1 MAISE
6 TQSLILS
13 QAAQH
18 EAGLA
23 TAPKGLPA
31 GARNAVF
38 RSMLKNKLVTEIN
51 APRAY
56 VGLGWRQD
64 EAGSWVALR
73 ITDDGLRAIGIDPNE
88 GDTVAHGAAGGAGSR
103 GCPGGRP
110 RRRGRPGRAPR
121 DDRGGHRA
129 RTRPAAGGA
138 RCRG

>member
-1 MAISE
+1 MPISE

-23 TAPKGLPA
+23 AAPKGLPA

-64 EAGSWVALR
+64 EAGPGSPSASPTTGCAPSASTR
-73 ITDDGLRAIGIDPNE
+73 TRA
-88 GDTVAHGAAGGAGSR
+88 T
-103 GCPGGRP
+103 
-110 RRRGRPGRAPR
+110 RRRRWRRKPRLPRWTPLVPRPP
-121 DDRGGHRA
+121 RA
-129 RTRPAAGGA
+129 RPTR
-138 RCRG
+138 